1 MKTKLSLV
9 VSVLVAFAAGI
20 GGTLWWNSSQ
30 SGPGGTTLFGGP
42 SKASLDAMALLEAR
56 NKELESRLAKLLADL
71 ERKDEQLKKL
81 LAAKTELDKR
91 NEEMKAE
98 VEKVNQEWTFSYG
111 STKEAGK
118 FIGSLMKDA
127 LAMRN
132 MDRNDPQ
139 NAARM
144 RDMFL
149 KFTSLGPIL
158 QEMQKLDDKP
168 KEFAEFRAEALGEAL
183 DLDESQR
190 QRVAGIVEKYK
201 TQAQALPEGS
211 EERSQLNEKAIAEI
225 RTGLNEEQQGLMD
238 AIPSTRMGAAG
249 DLLETPS
256 LDPSKWRD
264 RMRPPR
270 GGP

>member
-9 VSVLVAFAAGI
+9 LTVLVAFAAGI
-20 GGTLWWNSSQ
+20 GGTLWWTSSQ
-30 SGPGGTTLFGGP
+30 SGPGGTTIFGP
-42 SKASLDAMALLEAR
+42 SQSTRDALAVLEAR
-56 NKELESRLAKLLADL
+56 NKELEARLAKLLADL
-71 ERKDEQLKKL
+71 DRRDEQLKKL
-81 LAAKTELDKR
+81 LATKTDLDKR
-91 NEEMKAE
+91 NQEMKAE
-98 VEKVNQEWTFSYG
+98 VEKMNQEWTFSYG
-111 STKEAGK
+111 TTKDAGK

-132 MDRNDPQ
+132 MDRNDPE
-139 NAARM
+139 NAAKM

-201 TQAQALPEGS
+201 TQAQSLPEGS
-211 EERSQLNEKAIAEI
+211 DERAQLNEKAIAEI

-270 GGP
+270 GP